1 MIKLSS
7 YEKKKRRRLFRVTQ
21 RITAF
26 YNKVCI
32 SNVISM
38 ENIGYGFDKSN
49 YEQAINFTSQNWA
62 KVWVYLQDN
71 FHEQA
76 CLALKKAQ

>member
-1 MIKLSS
+1 
-7 YEKKKRRRLFRVTQ
+7 
-21 RITAF
+21 
-26 YNKVCI
+26 
-32 SNVISM
+32 M

-49 YEQAINFTSQNWA
+49 YEQAINFTRQNWA

-76 CLALKKAQ
+76 CLALKKTQ